1 MDQMAKN
8 RINKISKEAIDRID
22 KAAQEV
28 KQDLHE
34 TIIHTEDYE
43 EMEIKAA
50 ECRLLETIR
59 KKLIGQ
65 RDQELH
71 RND

>member
-8 RINKISKEAIDRID
+8 RINKISKEAVDLIDN
-22 KAAQEV
+22 ATQEV
-28 KQDLHE
+28 KQDLLN

-50 ECRLLETIR
+50 EIRLLEAI
-59 KKLIGQ
+59 KKALISQ
-65 RDQELH
+65 RDKELYQ
-71 RND
+71 DD